1 MINMRVF
8 KEYTMPRRT
17 RQSYKWHSKHEDYQK
32 HLEEAKKNIEYI
44 LDNYNP
50 IILYSGG
57 KDSLVLLH
65 MIMQYDNTIPIYY
78 NDSGYDYE
86 SKQQKMPTLFTKE
99 IIENGYKTGAKKIHI
114 GGGSTPSSRKFFGQ
128 LFQYMEN
135 VGADLEL
142 LGIRGGESVGRNQRV
157 QGKLVRKEGVRWLAF
172 PIRYFTTD
180 DVWAYLV
187 SNNVTYLSYYD
198 YYARIDTYDKVRL
211 SSRFSNGLLFKGGSK
226 YVDGVLL
233 SDFRNEKPEDKEE
246 II

>member
-1 MINMRVF
+1 M
-8 KEYTMPRRT
+8 
-17 RQSYKWHSKHEDYQK
+17 
-32 HLEEAKKNIEYI
+32 
-44 LDNYNP
+44 
-50 IILYSGG
+50 
-57 KDSLVLLH
+57 
-65 MIMQYDNTIPIYY
+65 
-78 NDSGYDYE
+78 E
-86 SKQQKMPTLFTKE
+86 S
-99 IIENGYKTGAKKIHI
+99 
-114 GGGSTPSSRKFFGQ
+114 
-128 LFQYMEN
+128 
-135 VGADLEL
+135 VGANLEL

-233 SDFRNEKPEDKEE
+233 SDFRNEKPEDNNEE